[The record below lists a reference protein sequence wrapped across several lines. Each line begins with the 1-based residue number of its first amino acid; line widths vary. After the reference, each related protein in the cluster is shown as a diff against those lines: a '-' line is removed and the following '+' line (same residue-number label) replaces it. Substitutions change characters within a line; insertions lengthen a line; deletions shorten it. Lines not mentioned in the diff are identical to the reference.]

1 MILVEEP
8 DLTDN
13 TVASQDATSNTN
25 TSSQGSSQNQ
35 VVEGMVMHLAIGY
48 DKLGNKTAVRYRSY
62 TPIKYLPT
70 VVKING
76 RDFYKLADKDEYVLT
91 TNITGRDRVL
101 THNAYIYNYKGQRIG
116 TKTFKKGKNLKT
128 YGRHFVLRDGKKY
141 YRVGKGQYI
150 KMANFR

>member
-1 MILVEEP
+1 MIPVEEP

-25 TSSQGSSQNQ
+25 TSSQGSSLNQ

-48 DKLGNKTAVRYRSY
+48 DKLGNKTAVGYRSY

-101 THNAYIYNYKGQRIG
+101 KHNAYIYNYKGS
-116 TKTFKKGKNLKT
+116 KNRNQDLQEGEELEDVRSPLRLK
-128 YGRHFVLRDGKKY
+128 RR
-141 YRVGKGQYI
+141 
-150 KMANFR
+150 